1 MDHYTRD
8 RAERISQRI
17 SQSKTDRHAEVRGSI
32 TIEMAYILPVI
43 LMIFLLVI
51 YTVFYY
57 HDKNILNG
65 AAAETAVVGAQNAR
79 QKGKEDVDLQN
90 FFRERVTGKLVLL
103 RVTSVEVHRDKKSI
117 EVSVQAG
124 KGRMR
129 VSVFQKAVIPKP
141 EDKIRKKR
149 QLESI
154 GGAEGGKE

>member
-1 MDHYTRD
+1 MNHYTKD
-8 RAERISQRI
+8 RAERIL
-17 SQSKTDRHAEVRGSI
+17 QSKTDRYTEVRGSI
-32 TIEMAYILPVI
+32 TIEMAYIVPVV

-65 AAAETAVVGAQNAR
+65 AAAETAVVGAQMAR
-79 QKGKEDVDLQN
+79 QKGKENADMQN